1 MPSQWDFS
9 NEDRAK
15 LQEIFGIV
23 VDRRNFCSQFD
34 QNAIMAMYKKHGCV
48 KTTFVIERSMANDWL
63 KSDRWTALMDLVEQH
78 GIDKTLAAIKDMN
91 KLENHSIA
99 TVEGLLNGSIP
110 RTRKNPNAPSGAAQ
124 EPMRRKADPV
134 ERPYPTKDH
143 IYDSRAA
150 GEWLRAKGVPFEA
163 WPEYFDRAGK
173 HPLYNIDL
181 VSLKPE
187 YR

>member
-1 MPSQWDFS
+1 MASQWDFS

-34 QNAIMAMYKKHGCV
+34 QNAIMAMYKKHGAV
-48 KTTFVIERSMANDWL
+48 KTHFVIHHSMGNDWL
-63 KSDRWTALMDLVEQH
+63 KAPRWDELMDLVEKH
-78 GIDKTLAAIKDMN
+78 GMDKVLSAIKSLN
-91 KLENHSIA
+91 KLENHSIDM
-99 TVEGLLNGSIP
+99 VENICLHPELAK
-110 RTRKNPNAPSGAAQ
+110 RKNPNAQP
-124 EPMRRKADPV
+124 EPMRRKADPI

-150 GEWLRAKGVPFEA
+150 GEWLRAKGLNFEC

-173 HPLYNIDL
+173 HPLYSFDL
-181 VSLKPE
+181 VTLKPE